1 MAAQIYDRIDDL
13 LKYIDSVTIDDG
25 KSKAPAQSKAK
36 SQPKSKKAEQPK
48 SKKPQQP
55 KAQSAKATKPP
66 KAKKQPKA
74 KAASPKSGAPAAG
87 GGLTDELK
95 GFALRH
101 DFRIAKII
109 ECEKHPNADSMWLE
123 KVEMGDPEPRQVI
136 SGLVKYVPL
145 KDMIGATIVAFANLK
160 PANLRGIKSHAMV
173 FCAKD
178 KEKDLVQLMTPPE
191 GATPGERIWLE
202 GMKSEFENTKPDA
215 SINCKKKNAI
225 WNKLFPSLS
234 TNSKKEMTLAGVRF
248 MCSAGPIT
256 CKSIPN
262 APIS

>member
-1 MAAQIYDRIDDL
+1 MAAQIYGRIDDL

-25 KSKAPAQSKAK
+25 KTKAPAQSKA
-36 SQPKSKKAEQPK
+36 KSKKAEQPK

-74 KAASPKSGAPAAG
+74 KAASPKSAAPAT

-101 DFRIAKII
+101 DFRIAKIV

-202 GMKSEFENTKPDA
+202 GMKSDFENTKPDA